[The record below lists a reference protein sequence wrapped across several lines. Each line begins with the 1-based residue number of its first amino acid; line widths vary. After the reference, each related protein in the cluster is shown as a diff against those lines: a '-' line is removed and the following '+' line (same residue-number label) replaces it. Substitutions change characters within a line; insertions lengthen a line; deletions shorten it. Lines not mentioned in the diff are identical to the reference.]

1 MLNRFYHFT
10 QLAALQA
17 HRLVLFSQKRTL
29 LCITCLILLFSAAT
43 MGSAMSKR
51 VMITKKIRPAQQ
63 SVYNK
68 KAADSTGFPHLYSFP
83 SWFLSKCF
91 RLLHIS

>member
-1 MLNRFYHFT
+1 
-10 QLAALQA
+10 
-17 HRLVLFSQKRTL
+17 
-29 LCITCLILLFSAAT
+29 